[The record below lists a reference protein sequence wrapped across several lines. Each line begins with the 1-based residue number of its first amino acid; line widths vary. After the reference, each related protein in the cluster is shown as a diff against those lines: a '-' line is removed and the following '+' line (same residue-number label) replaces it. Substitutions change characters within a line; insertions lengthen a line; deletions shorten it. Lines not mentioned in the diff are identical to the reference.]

1 MKELIEQLVNVYGP
15 SGHESK
21 VASLVESMI
30 KDYVDNITVDVMGN
44 LIAEKKGTDPN
55 GKRIMLSAHMDHIGF
70 IVVAVE
76 KEGFLRVMPI
86 GGINQAVSLTRHVYF
101 ENGVNGIVV
110 RQPVKEGETPNFSH
124 LFVDIGATDE
134 EEALSMIS
142 LGDMAV
148 YSNDCFPLGKHK
160 LSAPAMDDRVAC
172 ALLISVIKAL
182 PACKNTIV
190 AVFSTQE
197 EVGLR
202 GATTAAYQVKPD
214 IGIALDVTANGD
226 TPETKLPSVKLGEGI
241 AIKIKDNSSIS
252 NPMLVKELLQAGE
265 KAGVR
270 TQREVL
276 PYGGTDAG
284 AMQLSRGGV
293 AVATLSIP
301 CRNVHS
307 ACEVIDLRDVEAG
320 KELLIHYLSK

>member
-1 MKELIEQLVNVYGP
+1 
-15 SGHESK
+15 
-21 VASLVESMI
+21 MI
-30 KDYVDNITVDVMGN
+30 DN
-44 LIAEKKGTDPN
+44 
-55 GKRIMLSAHMDHIGF
+55 
-70 IVVAVE
+70 
-76 KEGFLRVMPI
+76 
-86 GGINQAVSLTRHVYF
+86 
-101 ENGVNGIVV
+101 
-110 RQPVKEGETPNFSH
+110 
-124 LFVDIGATDE
+124 
-134 EEALSMIS
+134 
-142 LGDMAV
+142 
-148 YSNDCFPLGKHK
+148 
-160 LSAPAMDDRVAC
+160 
-172 ALLISVIKAL
+172 IKAL